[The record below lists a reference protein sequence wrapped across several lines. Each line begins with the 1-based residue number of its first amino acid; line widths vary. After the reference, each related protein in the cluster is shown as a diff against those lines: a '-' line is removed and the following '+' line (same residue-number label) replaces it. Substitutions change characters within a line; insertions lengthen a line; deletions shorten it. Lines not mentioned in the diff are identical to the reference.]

1 MSRIKNYFGKF
12 IRKNEEGA
20 SLVEYGLLVGLISVV
35 CIVVITTLGT
45 TIRDLFQQ
53 IVDRL

>member
-1 MSRIKNYFGKF
+1 MSRIKTYFGKF

-35 CIVVITTLGT
+35 CIVVIKTLGT

>member
-1 MSRIKNYFGKF
+1 MSRINNFFGKF

-45 TIRDLFQQ
+45 TIRDLFQE
-53 IVDRL
+53 IVDKL